1 VSVIQF
7 SKLTGWTL
15 TYWMAWG
22 LLPLIACATGTLYLP
37 CWKLDRWLF
46 HGGSKVYQSFE
57 RSQHGYRQSSPCQWS
72 ISCGS
77 IKGMGRGM
85 LTYSLRDQAGIYFDM
100 ESNEISTVRLCDAT
114 HSLFSRDSHRLIM
127 PPVFVMNVVR
137 SVFDVQA
144 YLVS

>member
-1 VSVIQF
+1 
-7 SKLTGWTL
+7 
-15 TYWMAWG
+15 
-22 LLPLIACATGTLYLP
+22 
-37 CWKLDRWLF
+37 
-46 HGGSKVYQSFE
+46 
-57 RSQHGYRQSSPCQWS
+57 
-72 ISCGS
+72 
-77 IKGMGRGM
+77 MGRGM